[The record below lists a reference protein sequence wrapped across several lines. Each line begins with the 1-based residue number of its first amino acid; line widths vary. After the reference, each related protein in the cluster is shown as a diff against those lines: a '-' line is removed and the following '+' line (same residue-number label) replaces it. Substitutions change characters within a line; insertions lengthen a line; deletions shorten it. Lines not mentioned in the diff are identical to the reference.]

1 MQIYDICI
9 VSKGHQDVRSCLFSD
24 LLARTLLAPAE
35 FSISTVTA
43 VLGAPV
49 VIAVMMKKYQRRG

>member
-1 MQIYDICI
+1 MF
-9 VSKGHQDVRSCLFSD
+9 CLFSD